1 MFEVV
6 NLLGNDQLAVTWI
19 TYLPAHLKKGV
30 QFLWITWKLRWNR
43 KAWEWETMNKSG
55 KAEWKEWWKI
65 EGGDGGIGWSPFVI
79 RHQLISTPTT
89 PKLKDVHLWYALQN
103 SKAWFTT
110 VLHSNPQKWQ
120 MFAHLPGAE
129 VHTWQNTKAENCL
142 GKLRK

>member
-30 QFLWITWKLRWNR
+30 QFLWITWKLRWIGKNGR
-43 KAWEWETMNKSG
+43 LILGVGDKSRSMNKSG
-55 KAEWKEWWKI
+55 IAKWKEWWKI

-89 PKLKDVHLWYALQN
+89 PKLKNALQN
-103 SKAWFTT
+103 SKACFTT

-142 GKLRK
+142 RK